1 MITVFSLQE
10 SACISIQFDFSSSCQ
25 YQSGEYFLIV
35 CFLFSLVQPESG
47 EGSPLTPLP
56 LPPGPPIT
64 GSLSHGSRTGHGPED
79 VVTRIKN
86 VEMIELGRYRM
97 KPWYFSPYPP
107 ELAAEPVIYICEFC
121 LKYVKSKKCLE
132 RHKVQQYV
140 HAGCVL
146 WYMGVWRALHVYC
159 IVGDF

>member
-1 MITVFSLQE
+1 M
-10 SACISIQFDFSSSCQ
+10 
-25 YQSGEYFLIV
+25 
-35 CFLFSLVQPESG
+35 
-47 EGSPLTPLP
+47 TPLP
-56 LPPGPPIT
+56 PLAGPPVT

-107 ELAAEPVIYICEFC
+107 ELATEPVIYICEFC

-132 RHKVQQYV
+132 RHKVQQY
-140 HAGCVL
+140 HC
-146 WYMGVWRALHVYC
+146 ME
-159 IVGDF
+159 GDFFGVINIKENLHHTKISAIRYVCAIVHNV